1 LIVTSFARAVREIE
15 HTTIPLKDGTR
26 LAARIWLP
34 EDAETD
40 LVPALLEYLPYRKH
54 DGTHER
60 DALTHPYLAGHGYAA
75 VRVDIR
81 GSGESDGV
89 LEDEYSQP
97 ELDDALEVIA
107 WLASQPWCSGAVGMF
122 GISWGGFNALQLAAL
137 RPPALKAIVTLCS
150 TDDRYA
156 DDVHYMGGAKLAS
169 ADLGWGGFFFA
180 DMCHPPDPLLVG
192 ERWREMWLQRLENMP
207 LFLERWLKHQRRDGY
222 WRRDSVAIFVVGCAT
237 LSKLRAC
244 SSGGTYRRIRSARTT
259 SCRGIVRG
267 RTSCDARNGTS
278 GHARRATCCGGRPFP
293 RPRRARCSRP

>member
-1 LIVTSFARAVREIE
+1 MIVTSFPRAVREIE

-34 EDAETD
+34 EDAEAD
-40 LVPALLEYLPYRKH
+40 PVPALLEYLPYRKR

-81 GSGESDGV
+81 GSGESEGV
-89 LEDEYSQP
+89 LADEYSQP

-122 GISWGGFNALQLAAL
+122 GISWGGFNALQVAAL
-137 RPPALKAIVTLCS
+137 QPPALKAIVTLCS

-180 DMCHPPDPLLVG
+180 DMCHPPDPAPGRRALARDVAGAAGEHAAVPRALAEAPAARRLLAARLGVRG
-192 ERWREMWLQRLENMP
+192 FQRDPAARSSPSAAGPM
-207 LFLERWLKHQRRDGY
+207 
-222 WRRDSVAIFVVGCAT
+222 AT
-237 LSKLRAC
+237 PTPSRAC
-244 SSGGTYRRIRSARTT
+244 SSIS
-259 SCRGIVRG
+259 
-267 RTSCDARNGTS
+267 
-278 GHARRATCCGGRPFP
+278 TC
-293 RPRRARCSRP
+293 RARA